1 MKVILLTDVKKVG
14 KKGAIVEVSDGYG
27 ANYLIPNKLA
37 VMVTKTSLEI
47 KKNEDD
53 NRAKEEELKK
63 QKALEIKDKIKD
75 LVLEIEAG
83 VGKEGKLF
91 GNISSK
97 EIVEKYKKKFDIEL
111 DKRKFINFDNINSL
125 GYFKIEI
132 ELYKKVIGVIT
143 VHVVEKK

>member
-1 MKVILLTDVKKVG
+1 MKVILLQDVKKVG
-14 KKGAIVEVSDGYG
+14 KKGSIVEVSDGYG

-37 VMVTKTSLEI
+37 VKVTKTSLEI

-53 NRAKEEELKK
+53 NKAKEEELKK
-63 QKALEIKDKIKD
+63 QRALELKEKIKD

-97 EIVEKYKKKFDIEL
+97 EVVEKYKKKFDIEL
-111 DKRKFINFDNINSL
+111 DKRKFINFIAINAL
-125 GYFKIEI
+125 GYYKIEI
-132 ELYKKVIGVIT
+132 ELYKNVIGVVT
-143 VHVVEKK
+143 VHVIEK